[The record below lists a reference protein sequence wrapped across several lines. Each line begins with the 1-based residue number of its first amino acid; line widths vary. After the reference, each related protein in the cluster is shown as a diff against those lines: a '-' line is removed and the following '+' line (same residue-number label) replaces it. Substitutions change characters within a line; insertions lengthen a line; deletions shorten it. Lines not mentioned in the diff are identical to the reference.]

1 MPGGV
6 LNADQLR
13 TLGSLANHCGR
24 GLADLTT
31 RQQVQLRWIR
41 IEDVPNIFER
51 LREVGLVSV
60 QTGMDN
66 PRNVIGCDAHE
77 EARLAPGFLLFSGS
91 GG

>member
-1 MPGGV
+1 M
-6 LNADQLR
+6 
-13 TLGSLANHCGR
+13 
-24 GLADLTT
+24 ADLSPDDV
-31 RQQVQLRWIR
+31 RRAGDRPVEQRVLDGARVVRRDRDRHVLRAI
-41 IEDVPNIFER
+41 DGTVER
-51 LREVGLVSV
+51 LREAGLVSV